1 MEQEQEIRRVL
12 QETLEQYARQIQEER
27 EPALKAEL
35 VEERRRREQLERRL
49 NEVVEEN
56 GKHRQAAEET
66 ERHVAI
72 KGVLQ
77 NLGVKK
83 VDVAFR
89 AVRDDVYRGEDGQ
102 LYGRGDG
109 GSVGIKEFLARFV
122 ADNPEFLPARMAG
135 GSGASG
141 GQRAE
146 NEGGPLDLA
155 HIRPG
160 MSAEEKERA
169 RREIARLA
177 GTDFGGWL

>member
-83 VDVAFR
+83 IEVAFR

-109 GSVGIKEFLARFV
+109 GSVGMKEFLARFV

-146 NEGGPLDLA
+146 SESGPLDLA